1 MNKEKDILQS
11 WKANA
16 ENWADLIHRNGI
28 ESRRVATN
36 KAIIDVVLGHHPN
49 SVLDVGCGEGWLA
62 KELHDKGTKVTG
74 FDAIPELIYKAR
86 QRSKAEFIVASY
98 EDIYSG
104 TIRFSSSFNAIV
116 ANFSLIGKESTENL
130 LRSLRNYLSANGA
143 LFIQTLHPFTRK
155 EINDYESGWKEGSW
169 DGFDQFIFPYQWYFR
184 TMEDWVLMIKK
195 AGFKTVNAKDIR
207 HPDSQ
212 KLLSVIFKCQ

>member
-1 MNKEKDILQS
+1 MDKEKSILQS

-16 ENWADLIHRNGI
+16 ANWTDLIQRNGI

-36 KAIIDVVLGHHPN
+36 KVIIDAVSDHHPN

-62 KELHDKGTKVTG
+62 KELNEKGMTVTG
-74 FDAIPELIYKAR
+74 FDAIPELIANAR
-86 QRSKAEFIVASY
+86 QKSKSEFIVASY
-98 EDIYSG
+98 ENIYSG
-104 TIRFSSSFNAIV
+104 KIKFTCKFDAIV

-130 LRSLRNYLSANGA
+130 LQYLHNYLSTKGA
-143 LFIQTLHPFTRK
+143 LFIQTLHPFIRK
-155 EINDYESGWKEGSW
+155 EINDYKSGWKEGSW
-169 DGFDQFIFPYQWYFR
+169 DGFDQFILPYQWYFR
-184 TMEDWVLMIKK
+184 TVEDWMQTLKN
-195 AGFKTVNAKDIR
+195 AGFKIVIATDVR